1 MNKEQKTAT
10 IEALKEKF
18 AESPFFYVAD
28 ASTLTVE
35 QVNKL
40 RRLFFEKGVEMK
52 VMKNTLIRKA
62 LEAAPEDKNYAQLYE
77 ALHGPTAVLFS
88 ETANLPARLIK
99 EFRGD
104 KEKPAVKAAYID
116 TAVYIGDEQLDALTK
131 LKSREELIGG
141 LLTLLGS
148 PAANLLGALN
158 SGGGNIMGLL
168 KAIEEKQGE
177 A

>member
-28 ASTLTVE
+28 ASTLTVA

-52 VMKNTLIRKA
+52 VVKNTLVRKA
-62 LEAAPEDKNYAQLYE
+62 LENEPAEKNYAELFDT
-77 ALHGPTAVLFS
+77 LKGPTAVLFS
-88 ETANLPARLIK
+88 DTANLPARLIK

-104 KEKPAVKAAYID
+104 KAKPAVKAAYID
-116 TAVYIGDEQLDALTK
+116 TAVYIGDDQLEALTK
-131 LKSREELIGG
+131 LKSRDELLGE
-141 LLTLLGS
+141 LLGFLGS
-148 PAANLLGALN
+148 PGANLLGALN
-158 SGGGNIMGLL
+158 SGGGNVMGLL
-168 KAIEEKQGE
+168 KALEERGTQE
-177 A
+177 